1 MPSDIH
7 PPTATRYSPF
17 HTPRHPH
24 PPITT
29 RTAQASLFRL
39 FLGQTT
45 AVSPAHPISP
55 SPPPHPHHT
64 SFSPPHTRST
74 IIWSPPPRKSAPSTC
89 SPIAYRSSPSPTRTR
104 EPRRTGLRKTRTVS
118 CASSRTIRSPTRTT
132 RGSSVRRRRST
143 SAVLLSASQTREE
156 RRCRRHTDPRRRGAG
171 GLDFSEASEASSK
184 ARRRTLIPITSS
196 MV

>member
-74 IIWSPPPRKSAPSTC
+74 IIWSPPPRKCAPSTC
-89 SPIAYRSSPSPTRTR
+89 SPIAYQSSPSPTRTR
-104 EPRRTGLRKTRTVS
+104 ELRRTGRLRKTRTAS
-118 CASSRTIRSPTRTT
+118 CAASRTIRSPTRTA

-143 SAVLLSASQTREE
+143 SSVLLSAS
-156 RRCRRHTDPRRRGAG
+156 P
-171 GLDFSEASEASSK
+171 
-184 ARRRTLIPITSS
+184 
-196 MV
+196 